1 MVLSVF
7 RGHYRKITW
16 IFLFKIVSFLF
27 YFFVDYL
34 RKFNMS
40 PDMYLFLILEWHSH
54 FLIDFST
61 GPVKLVVSTKMNL
74 FSLASSELT
83 DVPKKVLSVTV
94 NLMLHLYQVKWFFQK
109 FFLFWITKVSLLELL
124 LFENYSHSLSTLS
137 SKNNRSIS
145 ETVKKLSASLLMRL
159 YD

>member
-7 RGHYRKITW
+7 RGHYRKITR

-34 RKFNMS
+34 RKFKMS
-40 PDMYLFLILEWHSH
+40 PDMYLFLILGWHSH

-61 GPVKLVVSTKMNL
+61 GPVKLVVSIKMNL

-83 DVPKKVLSVTV
+83 DVPKKYSVLP
-94 NLMLHLYQVKWFFQK
+94 
-109 FFLFWITKVSLLELL
+109 
-124 LFENYSHSLSTLS
+124 
-137 SKNNRSIS
+137 
-145 ETVKKLSASLLMRL
+145 
-159 YD
+159 